1 MSSHIHAHTPRQ
13 YLVATEQQTYSF
25 PYLSYVWYSSNFG
38 VSWANYSSSNSWGK
52 ITGSDTLAT
61 LIASRS
67 SSLVVS
73 NNVAQSWNTTSGAS
87 FASYTGIA
95 ASRDGSYAVACA
107 FGGNIVTSVD
117 GGYRWTTQQ
126 PIRSWAGVATS
137 ANGTFIVAI
146 VSDGDVFIGQHG
158 DNVTI
163 PPWRFGPLSVESE
176 PAASNGTLTL
186 VYIGHILDNLVST

>member
-1 MSSHIHAHTPRQ
+1 M
-13 YLVATEQQTYSF
+13 YSP

-38 VSWANYSSSNSWGK
+38 LSWANYSSSNSWGK

-67 SSLVVS
+67 NYLVVS

-107 FGGNIVTSVD
+107 SGGNIFTSVD

-126 PIRSWAGVATS
+126 PIKSWAGVATS
-137 ANGTFIVAI
+137 ANGTYIVAI
-146 VSDGDVFIGQHG
+146 VSDGDVYIGQHG

-163 PPWRFGPLSVESE
+163 PPWRYGPLSAQSE
-176 PAASNGTLTL
+176 LAASNDTFTL
-186 VYIGHILDNLVST
+186 VYVGNVLDNIASST